1 MQILVLATNKIFSCK
16 KKKEKKEKNKRRRNN
31 CKTSYDKIEKIL
43 RNYFIFLYLKDMN
56 YFS

>member
-1 MQILVLATNKIFSCK
+1 MKFSCK
-16 KKKEKKEKNKRRRNN
+16 KKKKKERREKNKRRRNN
-31 CKTSYDKIEKIL
+31 YKTSYDKIEKIL